1 MTLNTRPIS
10 PADYA
15 ARQRFPRTAGGEN
28 STRSV
33 VSPVPAQIPTVIAPS
48 AASQPTTQQDMVR
61 VLIAGNHATL
71 RSCLKTMLELDPQIS
86 VVGEATDDCEM
97 IKMAHRVRPDVV
109 LVDLDMHCCD
119 DFDALAEI
127 TEGNL
132 ASSVVALSIHDGE
145 AQRSAAQ
152 KAGVSLFLQKGVPYK
167 QLINAI
173 RTAAVN
179 CNCKP

>member
-15 ARQRFPRTAGGEN
+15 GRQRFPRVAGGES

-33 VSPVPAQIPTVIAPS
+33 SPSVPAQVPAGTAPS
-48 AASQPTTQQDMVR
+48 LAAQPSSQLSLVR

-86 VVGEATDDCEM
+86 VVGEAADDCEM
-97 IKMAHRVRPDVV
+97 IKVAYRVRPDVV

-119 DFDALAEI
+119 DYDALAEI
-127 TEGNL
+127 TENKL
-132 ASSVVALSIHDGE
+132 ANSIVALSIHDDE
-145 AQRSAAQ
+145 AQRTAAQ
-152 KAGVSLFLQKGVPYK
+152 KAGVSLFLEKGVPYK

-173 RTAAVN
+173 RTVAVN